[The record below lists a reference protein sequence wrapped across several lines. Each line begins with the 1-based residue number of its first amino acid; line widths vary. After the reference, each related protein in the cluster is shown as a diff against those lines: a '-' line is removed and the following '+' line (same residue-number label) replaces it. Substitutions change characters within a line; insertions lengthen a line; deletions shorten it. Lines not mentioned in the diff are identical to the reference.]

1 MRQVAGRLRLDLA
14 QFRSLAAFAQ
24 FGSDLDASTQR
35 LLNRGARLTELLK
48 QPQYSPMPI
57 EEQVVSIFAGV
68 NGFLDT
74 VPTDAVTRF
83 EGALLSHMRS
93 EHAGTLGKIRDT
105 KALDDDT
112 TGQLKTIVGDFA
124 KSFG

>member
-1 MRQVAGRLRLDLA
+1 
-14 QFRSLAAFAQ
+14 
-24 FGSDLDASTQR
+24 
-35 LLNRGARLTELLK
+35 
-48 QPQYSPMPI
+48 MPV

-83 EGALLSHMRS
+83 ESALLSHMRS
-93 EHAGTLGKIRDT
+93 DHADVLGKIRDT

-112 TGQLKTIVGDFA
+112 AGQAEDDHRRFREDVCVDPSASSRRKRD
-124 KSFG
+124 SW

>member
-1 MRQVAGRLRLDLA
+1 
-14 QFRSLAAFAQ
+14 
-24 FGSDLDASTQR
+24 
-35 LLNRGARLTELLK
+35 
-48 QPQYSPMPI
+48 MPV

-83 EGALLSHMRS
+83 ESALL
-93 EHAGTLGKIRDT
+93 EPHAQPIMPTCSATIRDT

-112 TGQLKTIVGDFA
+112 AGQAEDDHRRFREDVCVTPRRPGEGRGLGE
-124 KSFG
+124 SSH